1 MNCKTDD
8 FKWDIENST
17 HWSDEALIAVIQEA
31 VMRGKH
37 TLVFSVPPAAR
48 EIFPRFE
55 NLRSSTL

>member
-48 EIFPRFE
+48 EIFPS
-55 NLRSSTL
+55 LRI